1 MKLSTITNGVSTA
14 FKKAVFQ
21 TKKHSPELL
30 LVGGFVFG
38 AACIY
43 KACQATARANPVLQ
57 EAKSDVDDIH
67 EAVETAAT
75 AEDVNYPEDVA
86 KKDLTKVYIR
96 TGKKLVKLYA
106 PAVGLGIL
114 SGTCFLSG
122 HKIMRKRNAA
132 LAAAYTVIDSAFQEY
147 SGRVKELVGEEAEQD
162 LRQGIVAKTIKK
174 QLVDENGEVHDTEET
189 VKTVDGDPDQPAGYA
204 RYFDERCRGVW
215 KPSHDL
221 NLMTLRCEEQYLNDM
236 LIAQQYVFLND
247 MYRRLG
253 MPETVEGQ
261 QVGWVYDPKKPNGDN
276 YIKLRIREIYRKKP
290 GSLSDDYEVCIMIDP
305 NVDGPI
311 FKAVMERGLLP
322 KR

>member
-1 MKLSTITNGVSTA
+1 MKLSTITNSVNTVV
-14 FKKAVFQ
+14 KKAIFQ

-30 LVGGFVFG
+30 LAGGFIFG
-38 AACIY
+38 AACVV
-43 KACQATARANPVLQ
+43 KACQATARANPVLH
-57 EAKSDVDDIH
+57 EAKSDVDAIH
-67 EAVETAAT
+67 EAVESAAT
-75 AEDVNYPEDVA
+75 VENVNYPEEVA

-96 TGKKLVKLYA
+96 TGKELVKLYA
-106 PAVGLGIL
+106 PAVGFGVL

-174 QLVDENGEVHDTEET
+174 QLVDENGEVHNTEET
-189 VKTVDGDPDQPAGYA
+189 VKTVEGDPDQPAGYA

-221 NLMTLRCEEQYLNDM
+221 NMMTLRCEEQYLNDM
-236 LIAQQYVFLND
+236 FVAQRYVFLND

-261 QVGWVYDPKKPNGDN
+261 QVGWVYDPEKPNGDN
-276 YIKLRIREIYRKKP
+276 YIKLRIREVYRKKP
-290 GSLSDDYEVCIMIDP
+290 GSMTDDYEVCIMIDP